1 MGASDL
7 PLHVRQRIESKWSA
21 RVRREHLHR
30 AAVAA
35 EAVGGESCP
44 MESLAQGDRAGDEP
58 SSSASQGHRL
68 AAADP
73 LAPAKGDSTSA

>member
-21 RVRREHLHR
+21 RVKREHLQR

-35 EAVGGESCP
+35 EAVDGESRRAERC
-44 MESLAQGDRAGDEP
+44 EQGDRASVEP
-58 SSSASQGHRL
+58 SSETDGHL
-68 AAADP
+68 QAPANE
-73 LAPAKGDSTSA
+73 LAPATGEPT